1 MLRSKIQSAHSMLVC
16 HISYC
21 KLQGQY
27 FQPTIKLI
35 DGGKYGLGL
44 GGGQTCSAK
53 TSFYSGFAGILE
65 VGNSGVHNS
74 KLPAKRT
81 AISYRLCAH
90 QRCHN
95 NLGNSTEI
103 HEDEKL
109 SSHQAFHSDD
119 TTTTKLYRRWLV
131 SYHVQRSQGLLT
143 FH

>member
-65 VGNSGVHNS
+65 TAEYTTANFPPKEPLYLPTVHTP
-74 KLPAKRT
+74 KVP
-81 AISYRLCAH
+81 
-90 QRCHN
+90 
-95 NLGNSTEI
+95 
-103 HEDEKL
+103 
-109 SSHQAFHSDD
+109 
-119 TTTTKLYRRWLV
+119 
-131 SYHVQRSQGLLT
+131 
-143 FH
+143 